1 MTWIISLLRR
11 SLLAVMLAF
20 IAPIFSIHAGQ
31 DDLRLTDLFL
41 DLRKASDAEQAKVT
55 SSKIWQIWSEHPND
69 ELLTKALQSGIQ
81 LMNAGRL
88 RDAEKVF
95 TSIIAVD
102 NSFAEAWNKRATVYF
117 MMGKY
122 LQSKKD
128 IAQTIM
134 REPRHFGA
142 FSGLGLVEIHFGN
155 YEAALKAYQKAV
167 EIHPYLEG
175 YENIVTELTRLKR
188 GNPT

>member
-1 MTWIISLLRR
+1 
-11 SLLAVMLAF
+11 MLAF
-20 IAPIFSIHAGQ
+20 FAPIFSVHAGQ
-31 DDLRLTDLFL
+31 DDLRLNNLFL
-41 DLRKASDAEQAKVT
+41 DLREASDSERAKAT

-88 RDAEKVF
+88 RNAEQVF
-95 TSIIAVD
+95 TSIIAAD

-142 FSGLGLVEIHFGN
+142 FSGLGLVEVHFGN
-155 YEAALKAYQKAV
+155 YEAALKAYQQAA

>member
-1 MTWIISLLRR
+1 MPCIITLLQR

-20 IAPIFSIHAGQ
+20 IAPIFSVHAGQ
-31 DDLRLTDLFL
+31 DDLRLNNLFL
-41 DLRKASDAEQAKVT
+41 DLRKASDSERAKET

-69 ELLTKALQSGIQ
+69 EVLTKALQSGIQ
-81 LMNAGRL
+81 LMNTGQL
-88 RDAEKVF
+88 RDAEQVF
-95 TSIIAVD
+95 TSIIAAD

-155 YEAALKAYQKAV
+155 YEAALKAYQKAS
-167 EIHPYLEG
+167 EFHPYLEG
-175 YENIVTELTRLKR
+175 YENIVTALTRLKR
-188 GNPT
+188 GHPT

>member
-1 MTWIISLLRR
+1 MLWIISLLRR

-20 IAPIFSIHAGQ
+20 IASIFSVHAGQ

-41 DLRKASDAEQAKVT
+41 DLRKASDAERAKVT

-88 RDAEKVF
+88 RGAEQVF
-95 TSIIAVD
+95 TSIIAAD

-155 YEAALKAYQKAV
+155 YEAALKAYQQAA

>member
-1 MTWIISLLRR
+1 MSCIISLLQR

-20 IAPIFSIHAGQ
+20 IAPIFSVHAGQ
-31 DDLRLTDLFL
+31 DDLRLNNLFL
-41 DLRKASDAEQAKVT
+41 DLREASDSERAKAT

-88 RDAEKVF
+88 RDAEQVF
-95 TSIIAVD
+95 TSIIAAD

-128 IAQTIM
+128 IAQTIT

-142 FSGLGLVEIHFGN
+142 FSGLGLVEVHFGN
-155 YEAALKAYQKAV
+155 YEAALKAYQQAA

>member
-1 MTWIISLLRR
+1 MSCIITLLQR

-20 IAPIFSIHAGQ
+20 IAPIFSVHAGQ
-31 DDLRLTDLFL
+31 DDLRLNNLFL
-41 DLRKASDAEQAKVT
+41 DLRKASDSERAKET

-69 ELLTKALQSGIQ
+69 EVLTKALQSGIQ
-81 LMNAGRL
+81 LMNTGQL
-88 RDAEKVF
+88 RDAEQVF
-95 TSIIAVD
+95 TSIIAAD

-155 YEAALKAYQKAV
+155 YEAALKAYQKAA
-167 EIHPYLEG
+167 ELHPYLEG
-175 YENIVTELTRLKR
+175 YENIVTALTRLKR
-188 GNPT
+188 GHPT